1 MQDIRVAAVIMR
13 SVVGKTQDNISRME
27 SFVQQAADQGANV
40 VCFPEMSITGYST
53 RETIRKYAEPIPG
66 PSTEAVARI
75 ARENHIVVL
84 AGLLEM
90 IEGNSLTISQIV
102 VSPDGLMGI
111 YRKLHLGPPEQ
122 DLYKPG
128 DELPIFRYRGVAF
141 GIELCYDAH
150 FPELSTLLALK
161 GAEVLFVPYAS
172 PRGSPEEKYNSWL
185 RYLSARAY
193 DNSVFVVTCNQVG
206 DSGAGLTFPGV
217 AFIFDPKGQVVA
229 EKKGEDEG
237 MIVADLRSEDFTYV
251 RSHRMRFFLPQR
263 RPELYGELVNP
274 KHTHSK

>member
-1 MQDIRVAAVIMR
+1 
-13 SVVGKTQDNISRME
+13 ME
-27 SFVQQAADQGANV
+27 SFVQQAADQGANM

-217 AFIFDPKGQVVA
+217 AFIFDPKGQVMT
-229 EKKGEDEG
+229 ERKGEDEG

-263 RPELYGELVNP
+263 RPELYGELLNP